1 MNISQENI
9 DNLNAVISI
18 ELAPDDYKTVV
29 EDAMKAQAKKA
40 NIPGFRPGKV
50 PVSHIKKLYG
60 KSILLDEINRI
71 VSGKLND
78 FLTENKVEILGQP
91 LPKAEDA
98 DTEYNWDFND
108 EFKFNYEIGLTPKI
122 EVPFTEKTS
131 LTEYVIKAD
140 EETLN
145 TRISHLRKSYGKRT
159 NPEVSEDGD
168 MIFGD
173 LKQLDADGKIME
185 EGINVSS
192 ALRTDLVEDKKI
204 KKSLIGLKKDDV
216 LVIDLKKAY
225 KNDVVAKLLSI
236 TEEEV
241 EALVSSF
248 ELTVKNINR
257 LEEADLN
264 KEFYDKVFG
273 EDVIKTEEEFRNRVK
288 EEVESMFVQNADQKL
303 QNDIYTLGMDGVN
316 VEFPDEF
323 LKRWL
328 KATNENLS
336 DAEVEEGYEDFKKN
350 LKWTLIENKI
360 ITDND
365 LQIKYEEV
373 FQTAKDRLAA
383 QLKLYG
389 QQSFTDEQ
397 LGQYAAQLLQ
407 DQEQANRIF
416 DEVKALKVFEFVKG
430 KAKLE
435 KKEINNDEFLK
446 LK

>member
-236 TEEEV
+236 TEEEA
-241 EALVSSF
+241 EDLVSSF

-303 QNDIYTLGMDGVN
+303 QNDIYTLGMDAVN
-316 VEFPDEF
+316 VEFPDDF

-360 ITDND
+360 ITEND

>member
-50 PVSHIKKLYG
+50 PVSHIRKLYG

-303 QNDIYTLGMDGVN
+303 QNDIYTLGMGAVN

>member
-236 TEEEV
+236 TEEEA
-241 EALVSSF
+241 EDLVSSF

-257 LEEADLN
+257 LEEADLD

-303 QNDIYTLGMDGVN
+303 QNDIYTLGMDAVN
-316 VEFPDEF
+316 VEFPDDF

>member
-50 PVSHIKKLYG
+50 PVSHIRKLYG

-140 EETLN
+140 EDTLN

-303 QNDIYTLGMDGVN
+303 QNDIYTLGMDAVN

-373 FQTAKDRLAA
+373 FQTAKDRLSA

>member
-1 MNISQENI
+1 
-9 DNLNAVISI
+9 
-18 ELAPDDYKTVV
+18 
-29 EDAMKAQAKKA
+29 
-40 NIPGFRPGKV
+40 
-50 PVSHIKKLYG
+50 
-60 KSILLDEINRI
+60 
-71 VSGKLND
+71 LND

>member
-18 ELAPDDYKTVV
+18 ELTPDDYKTVV

-71 VSGKLND
+71 VSSKLND

-98 DTEYNWDFND
+98 DKEYNWDFND

-122 EVPFTEKTS
+122 EVPFTEETV
-131 LTEYVIKAD
+131 LTEYIIKAD
-140 EETLN
+140 EETLK
-145 TRISHLRKSYGKRT
+145 TRMSHLRKSYGKRT

-173 LKQLDADGKIME
+173 LKQLDAEGKELE
-185 EGINVSS
+185 EGISVSS

-204 KKSLIGLKKDDV
+204 KKSLIGLKKGDV

-241 EALVSSF
+241 EALDSSF

-257 LEEADLN
+257 LEEADLD

-273 EDVIKTEEEFRNRVK
+273 EDVIKSEEEFRNRVK

-303 QNDIYTLGMDGVN
+303 QNDIYNLGMDAVN

-350 LKWTLIENKI
+350 LKWTLIENRI
-360 ITDND
+360 IADND

>member
-140 EETLN
+140 EDTLN

-236 TEEEV
+236 TEEEA
-241 EALVSSF
+241 EDLVSSF

-257 LEEADLN
+257 LEEADLD

-303 QNDIYTLGMDGVN
+303 QNDIYTLGMDAVN
-316 VEFPDEF
+316 VEFPDDF

>member
-140 EETLN
+140 EDTLN

-173 LKQLDADGKIME
+173 LKQLDADGKVME

-192 ALRTDLVEDKKI
+192 ALRTDLIEDKKI

-236 TEEEV
+236 TEEEA

-257 LEEADLN
+257 LEEADLD

-303 QNDIYTLGMDGVN
+303 QNDIYTLGMDAVN
-316 VEFPDEF
+316 VEFPDDF

-373 FQTAKDRLAA
+373 FQTAKDRLSA

>member
-91 LPKAEDA
+91 LPKADDA

-140 EETLN
+140 EDTLN

-173 LKQLDADGKIME
+173 LKQLDADGKVME

-236 TEEEV
+236 TEEEA

-303 QNDIYTLGMDGVN
+303 QNDIYTLGMGAVN

-373 FQTAKDRLAA
+373 FQAAKDRLSA

>member
-241 EALVSSF
+241 EDLVSSF

-360 ITDND
+360 ITEND

>member
-1 MNISQENI
+1 
-9 DNLNAVISI
+9 
-18 ELAPDDYKTVV
+18 
-29 EDAMKAQAKKA
+29 
-40 NIPGFRPGKV
+40 
-50 PVSHIKKLYG
+50 
-60 KSILLDEINRI
+60 
-71 VSGKLND
+71 
-78 FLTENKVEILGQP
+78 
-91 LPKAEDA
+91 
-98 DTEYNWDFND
+98 
-108 EFKFNYEIGLTPKI
+108 
-122 EVPFTEKTS
+122 VPFSEKTE
-131 LTEYVIKAD
+131 LTEYIIKAD
-140 EETLN
+140 DETLK

-168 MIFGD
+168 MVFGD
-173 LKQLDADGKIME
+173 LKQLDTEGKVLE
-185 EGINVSS
+185 DGINVSS

-204 KKSLIGLKKDDV
+204 KKSLIGLKKDDT

-236 TEEEV
+236 TEEEA
-241 EALVSSF
+241 EQLQSSF

-257 LEEADLN
+257 LEEADLG

-273 EDVIKTEEEFRNRVK
+273 EDVIKTEEEFENRVR

-303 QNDIYTLGMDGVN
+303 QNDIYNLGMDSVN

-328 KATNENLS
+328 KATNENLN
-336 DAEVEEGYEDFKKN
+336 DAEIEEGYNDFKRN

-360 ITDND
+360 IADND

-373 FQTAKDRLAA
+373 FQTAKDRLSM

-407 DQEQANRIF
+407 DKEQANRIF
-416 DEVKALKVFEFVKG
+416 DEVKALKVFNLIKEI
-430 KAKLE
+430 AKLE

>member
-140 EETLN
+140 EDTLN

-173 LKQLDADGKIME
+173 LKQLDADGKVME

-236 TEEEV
+236 TEEEA

-303 QNDIYTLGMDGVN
+303 QNDIYTLGMGAVN

-373 FQTAKDRLAA
+373 FQTAKDRLSA
-383 QLKLYG
+383 QLRLYG

>member
-9 DNLNAVISI
+9 DDLNAVISI
-18 ELAPDDYKTVV
+18 DITPEDYKTVV
-29 EDAMKAQAKKA
+29 EDAMKTQAKKA

-50 PVSHIKKLYG
+50 PVAHIKRMYG
-60 KSILLDEINRI
+60 KSILLDEINRM
-71 VSGKLND
+71 VSNSLND
-78 FLTENKVEILGQP
+78 FLTENKLEILGQP
-91 LPKAEDA
+91 LPKEEDK
-98 DTEYNWDFND
+98 DKEYNWDFND
-108 EFKFNYEIGLTPKI
+108 EFEFNYEVVLAPKI
-122 EVPFTEKTS
+122 DVPFTESTE
-131 LTEYVIKAD
+131 LTEYIIKAD
-140 EETLN
+140 DETLK

-168 MIFGD
+168 MVFGD
-173 LKQLDADGKIME
+173 LKQLDTEGKVLEDGIS
-185 EGINVSS
+185 VSS

-204 KKSLIGLKKDDV
+204 KKSLIGLKKDDT

-236 TEEEV
+236 TEEEA
-241 EALVSSF
+241 EQLASSF

-273 EDVIKTEEEFRNRVK
+273 EDVVKTEEEFENRVR

-303 QNDIYTLGMDGVN
+303 QNDIYTLGMDSVN

-323 LKRWL
+323 LKKWL
-328 KATNENLS
+328 KATNENLN
-336 DAEVEEGYEDFKKN
+336 DTEIEEGYEDFKRN

-360 ITDND
+360 IADND

-373 FQTAKDRLAA
+373 FQTAKERLAA

-389 QQSFTDEQ
+389 QQSVTDEQ
-397 LGQYAAQLLQ
+397 LGQYTAQLLQ
-407 DQEQANRIF
+407 DKEQANRIF
-416 DEVKALKVFEFVKG
+416 DEVKALKVFDFVKG